1 MYDVAFKKM
10 AMELSDAKG
19 SVKEAAEELGI
30 DSGRISKWRSLYKK
44 DSTGTTASFN
54 SLSEEQK
61 EIRRLQK
68 ELREAQQERD
78 ILKKAVSIFSRGDG
92 KYSDL

>member
-1 MYDVAFKKM
+1 MSEGLNLTMIKKRVSDVAFKKM

-44 DSTGTTASFN
+44 DSTGTASFN
-54 SLSEEQK
+54 SLSEE
-61 EIRRLQK
+61 
-68 ELREAQQERD
+68 
-78 ILKKAVSIFSRGDG
+78 
-92 KYSDL
+92 